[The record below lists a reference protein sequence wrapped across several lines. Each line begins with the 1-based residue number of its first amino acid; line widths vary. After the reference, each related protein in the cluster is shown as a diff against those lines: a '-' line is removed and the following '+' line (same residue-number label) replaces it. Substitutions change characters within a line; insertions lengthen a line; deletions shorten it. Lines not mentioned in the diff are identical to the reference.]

1 MFIKLIKARKSMA
14 IAKKATEKASAVQ
27 AETPR
32 AGQAGKKK
40 DALDH
45 AVDLISPTFDFT
57 VASFRDLFARML
69 KVELASYAA
78 IAVLLIAIA
87 IVTGGIL
94 LLGGMLP
101 SGNMGIYDKLASNPS
116 LLAAIA
122 AWLIL
127 AFLALVWITKSFSAV
142 SLVIA
147 KEQYE
152 GKYSGIWTTFNR
164 IKFPMLSYLLLSF
177 AIVAAGLGL
186 PLALLYF
193 ASTLNSAVVF
203 ALGVMAYLIYIFVFL
218 VVYYFFTQF
227 WIWELLIAGKGV
239 TQSLSDSISL
249 AKGNLIGVFVFD
261 IFAVVAS
268 VLVAVPFM
276 ALGFAVA
283 IAFEIASVAALVV
296 SPFAYLGILVLYL
309 LLRLALVLVQSAAT
323 DAAILPYRYSF
334 WDAIRKK

>member
-1 MFIKLIKARKSMA
+1 MFIKLIKARKSMPT
-14 IAKKATEKASAVQ
+14 AKKSPEKASAAQ
-27 AETPR
+27 AETPG

-40 DALDH
+40 DSLDY
-45 AVDLISPTFDFT
+45 AVDLISPSFDFT
-57 VASFRDLFARML
+57 MANFRDLFVKMA

-78 IAVLLIAIA
+78 VAVLLVVTA
-87 IVTGGIL
+87 IVAGGIL

-101 SGNMGIYDKLASNPS
+101 SGNMGIYDKLVSNTP

-122 AWLIL
+122 AWLL
-127 AFLALVWITKSFSAV
+127 FAFLALVWVSKSFSAV

-152 GKYSGIWTTFNR
+152 GKYSGIWATFNR
-164 IKFPMLSYLLLSF
+164 IKLPMLYYLILGF

-193 ASTLNSAVVF
+193 AMGSSVVF
-203 ALGVMAYLIYIFVFL
+203 ALGLMAYLLYFLIFII
-218 VVYYFFTQF
+218 VYYFFTQF

-249 AKGNLIGVFVFD
+249 AKANPIGVFVFD

-276 ALGFAVA
+276 AAGFVVA
-283 IAFEIASVAALVV
+283 IAFEIASVATLVTF
-296 SPFAYLGILVLYL
+296 PLAYFGILAAYI